1 MTETTATTHI
11 SQQMRECI
19 QRCTDC
25 HNVCTETIT
34 YCLEQGGAYAALDLV
49 RLLQDCAQ
57 LCTTSADSMLRASSF
72 SGPVCGLCA
81 IVCDACAEACDQ
93 FGDDPQMKAC
103 ADTCRRCAECCRRM
117 AG

>member
-1 MTETTATTHI
+1 MTETIATIHI

-19 QRCTDC
+19 QRCTEC

-34 YCLEQGGAYAALDLV
+34 YCLEQGGKYAEVDLV

-57 LCTTSADSMLRASSF
+57 MCATSADYMLRGSSL
-72 SGPVCGLCA
+72 SARVCGLCA
-81 IVCDACAEACDQ
+81 VVCDACEEACNQ
-93 FGDDPQMKAC
+93 FGGDAQMKAC
-103 ADTCRRCAECCRRM
+103 ADTCRRCAECCRSM